1 MAYNGINFNRARMP
15 ARQGI
20 IDPSRMGPPQMAVDG
35 VGSIRQGIVS
45 TPTMREALM
54 QTQPQKGVAE
64 ILSEPLGEMTPNLSG
79 ATSAASRQ
87 RQIADMLLQGAQ
99 QQDNTSIAG
108 GLSQLGQAFLA
119 RRAGQKADT
128 AETEREQITRDLLA
142 TATGGGPDAAAARAQ
157 LEGGDVASALTRYD
171 AQQAEAKTAQQEQA
185 RLAALQNIPGLTDQQ
200 RGYLGLGIGADEA
213 AKMAFAPPPEAQGAS
228 SPLGKIAADLQAGFI
243 TQEQA
248 DAAIAAET
256 GGMTEYQRAQL
267 EANAAAAA
275 ARAPAKRERAEDPN
289 GVLRYVDTGEPVF
302 ANVAAA
308 PAPAK
313 PLIGAESMGRVAA
326 GLPNMRQA
334 VEDLKSALGVNIQ
347 NGTATT
353 VKGGYRPDQD
363 WGALVLDNIPFT
375 GDVIARV
382 AGGEDYQKFDNAY
395 STFEAAALPIMSG
408 AAVTDSEAKRALK
421 ALRVRVGDTD
431 QAVARKMANM
441 NRMVAGLEAAAAGD
455 TATLQAIVSGVNST
469 KTAVGGD
476 DLPPGFVIL
485 E

>member
-1 MAYNGINFNRARMP
+1 M
-15 ARQGI
+15 
-20 IDPSRMGPPQMAVDG
+20 
-35 VGSIRQGIVS
+35 RQGIVS
-45 TPTMREALM
+45 APTMREALM
-54 QTQPQKGVAE
+54 QTQPQQGVAE
-64 ILSEPLGEMTPNLSG
+64 ILSQGLPEMMPDLGG

-99 QQDNTSIAG
+99 SQDNTSIAG

-119 RRAGQKADT
+119 RKAGQKADT
-128 AETEREQITRDLLA
+128 AEDKQREMANLLLQQA
-142 TATGGGPDAAAARAQ
+142 MGQGPESQAARAQ
-157 LEGGDVASALTRYD
+157 LFADSPAALIAQSD
-171 AQQAEAKTAQQEQA
+171 AQQAAAQAAQKEQA
-185 RLAALQNIPGLTDQQ
+185 RLEARQNIPGLTDPQ
-200 RGYLGLGIGADEA
+200 RAALAAGIGEA
-213 AKMAFAPPPEAQGAS
+213 EVGKMLFAPAPEAQGAS

-248 DAAIAAET
+248 DAAIAAQT
-256 GGMTEYQRAQL
+256 GGMTDYQRAQL
-267 EANAAAAA
+267 EAAAAAPQAPA
-275 ARAPAKRERAEDPN
+275 ARPMREDPN
-289 GVLRYVDTGEPVF
+289 GVLRYLDGAQEPVF
-302 ANVAAA
+302 SNVTTA

-334 VEDLKSALGVNIQ
+334 VTDLKSALGVNIQ
-347 NGTATT
+347 GGTATT
-353 VKGGYRPDQD
+353 SEGGYRPDQD
-363 WGALVLDNIPFT
+363 WGAFVLDNIPFT

-421 ALRVRVGDTD
+421 ALRVRIGDTD

-441 NRMVAGLEAAAAGD
+441 DRMVSGLEAAARGD
-455 TATLQAIVSGVNST
+455 TAALQSIVGVVNSGST
-469 KTAVGGD
+469 TTAANG
-476 DLPPGFVIL
+476 LPPGFIVI

>member
-1 MAYNGINFNRARMP
+1 MLS
-15 ARQGI
+15 QGI
-20 IDPSRMGPPQMAVDG
+20 RRAPGMIQGAARGAMQGVMQAPS
-35 VGSIRQGIVS
+35 
-45 TPTMREALM
+45 TMREALM
-54 QTQPQKGVAE
+54 QTQPQQNVAE
-64 ILSEPLGEMTPNLSG
+64 ILSQGLPEMMPDLGG
-79 ATSAASRQ
+79 ATSSASRQ

-99 QQDNTSIAG
+99 SQDNTSIAG

-119 RRAGQKADT
+119 RKAGQKADT

-142 TATGGGPDAAAARAQ
+142 RATGGGPDAAQARAQ

-171 AQQAEAKTAQQEQA
+171 AQQAAAQAAQKEQE
-185 RLAALQNIPGLTDQQ
+185 RLAARQNIPGLTDPQ
-200 RGYLGLGIGADEA
+200 RAALAAGIGEA
-213 AKMAFAPPPEAQGAS
+213 EVGKMLFAPPAEAQGAS

-248 DAAIAAET
+248 DAAIAAQT
-256 GGMTEYQRAQL
+256 GGMTDYQRAQL
-267 EANAAAAA
+267 EAAAAAPQAPA
-275 ARAPAKRERAEDPN
+275 ARPMREDPN
-289 GVLRYVDTGEPVF
+289 GVLRYLDGAQEPVF
-302 ANVAAA
+302 SNVTTA

-334 VEDLKSALGVNIQ
+334 VTDLKSALGVNIQ
-347 NGTATT
+347 GGTATT
-353 VKGGYRPDQD
+353 SEGGYRPDQD

-421 ALRVRVGDTD
+421 ALRVRIGDTD

-441 NRMVAGLEAAAAGD
+441 DRMVSGLEAAARGD
-455 TATLQAIVSGVNST
+455 TAALQSIVGVVNSGST
-469 KTAVGGD
+469 TTAANG
-476 DLPPGFVIL
+476 LPPGFIVI